1 VAVSRANAGS
11 LNEGRE
17 RLYFGFHRLVGEKAR
32 EKFSPVVTY
41 PQRPYSGTAHLLN
54 LKEKAVRTKSSLSS
68 PQKRLLETM
77 QKMNY
82 GRIEDLS
89 IRGGEP
95 IFDPPP
101 RIVRD
106 VKLGAADNGAR
117 PELESGDFALKRE
130 HVELFESLCR
140 LGDGMI
146 DSIEVKAG
154 LPFRLAIEER
164 L

>member
-1 VAVSRANAGS
+1 MAVSRASAGS

-17 RLYFGFHRLVGEKAR
+17 RVSFGFARLVGEKAR
-32 EKFSPVVTY
+32 EKFSPVVRNLQTTY
-41 PQRPYSGTAHLLN
+41 SETAHRLN

-95 IFDPPP
+95 VFNPPP

-106 VKLGAADNGAR
+106 VKLGATDNGAR
-117 PELESGDFALKRE
+117 PELDSGDFALKRE
-130 HVELFESLCR
+130 HVELFESLGR

-154 LPFRLAIEER
+154 LPFRLVIEER